1 VASVR
6 GYWQLLLIL
15 SATWGASYLFI
26 KVAVEDIEPAT
37 MMSAR
42 LLLAAGVLLGYLLV
56 STGVS
61 VAVTELRAAWR
72 AVLVLGLLNAAL
84 PFWLIAWGEQHID
97 SSVAAIAQATVPFFN
112 LLLGLRFL
120 PHDKVTLGRVAGLG
134 LGAAGVAVLAGF
146 NPVGGWWAAVGTLA
160 VVLSSVS
167 YAASGVYGQL
177 RVRTVR
183 GPVLATGSTVVGGL
197 VLLPLGIAQAPAER
211 PDGAAIASVL
221 ALALLGTAFAQL
233 VLYRMLLRH
242 GSAKVSL
249 VTYLMPAFA
258 IVYGAV
264 LLAEPITISVLGG
277 LALILAGVAL
287 ASGIPL
293 LRRRQAATVAG

>member
-1 VASVR
+1 
-6 GYWQLLLIL
+6 
-15 SATWGASYLFI
+15 
-26 KVAVEDIEPAT
+26 
-37 MMSAR
+37 
-42 LLLAAGVLLGYLLV
+42 
-56 STGVS
+56 
-61 VAVTELRAAWR
+61 
-72 AVLVLGLLNAAL
+72 
-84 PFWLIAWGEQHID
+84 
-97 SSVAAIAQATVPFFN
+97 
-112 LLLGLRFL
+112 
-120 PHDKVTLGRVAGLG
+120 
-134 LGAAGVAVLAGF
+134 VAVLAGF

-183 GPVLATGSTVVGGL
+183 GPVLATGSVVVGGL
-197 VLLPLGIAQAPAER
+197 VLLPLGIAQAPTER

-233 VLYRMLLRH
+233 VLYRMLLLH

>member
-1 VASVR
+1 MR

-15 SATWGASYLFI
+15 SAIWGASYLFI
-26 KVAVEDIEPAT
+26 KVAVEDMEPAT
-37 MMSAR
+37 MMTAR
-42 LLLAAGVLLGYLLV
+42 LLLAASVLLGYLLV
-56 STGVS
+56 STGAR
-61 VAVTELRAAWR
+61 VAVRELGAAWR
-72 AVLVLGLLNAAL
+72 AVLVLGVLNAAL

-120 PHDKVTLGRVAGLG
+120 PHDKVTWGRVVGLG
-134 LGAAGVAVLAGF
+134 LGGVGVAVLAGF
-146 NPVGGWWAAVGTLA
+146 NPVGGWWAAAGTLA
-160 VVLSSVS
+160 VVLSSVF

-197 VLLPLGIAQAPAER
+197 VLLPFGIAQAPTER

-221 ALALLGTAFAQL
+221 ALALLGTALAQL
-233 VLYRMLLRH
+233 ILFRMLLLH
-242 GSAKVSL
+242 GSARMSL

-264 LLAEPITISVLGG
+264 LLAEPITLSVLGG

-293 LRRRQAATVAG
+293 FRRQTVTVAG

>member
-1 VASVR
+1 MR

-42 LLLAAGVLLGYLLV
+42 LLLAAAVLLGYLLV

-61 VAVTELRAAWR
+61 VALTELRAAWR

-120 PHDKVTLGRVAGLG
+120 PHDRVTWGRVAGLG

-183 GPVLATGSTVVGGL
+183 GPVLATGSVVVGGL
-197 VLLPLGIAQAPAER
+197 VLAPLGIAQAPTER

-233 VLYRMLLRH
+233 VLYRMLLLH

>member
-1 VASVR
+1 MR

-15 SATWGASYLFI
+15 SAIWGASYLFI
-26 KVAVEDIEPAT
+26 KVAVEDLEPAT
-37 MMSAR
+37 MMTAR
-42 LLLAAGVLLGYLLV
+42 LLLAASVLLGYLLV
-56 STGVS
+56 STGAR

-72 AVLVLGLLNAAL
+72 AVVVLGVLNGAL

-120 PHDKVTLGRVAGLG
+120 PHDKVTWGRVVGLG

-146 NPVGGWWAAVGTLA
+146 NPVGGWWAAAGTLA
-160 VVLSSVS
+160 VVLSSVF

-197 VLLPLGIAQAPAER
+197 VLLPFGIAQAPTER

-221 ALALLGTAFAQL
+221 ALALLGTALAQL
-233 VLYRMLLRH
+233 ILFRMLLLH
-242 GSAKVSL
+242 GSARMSL

-264 LLAEPITISVLGG
+264 LLAEPITLSVLGG

-293 LRRRQAATVAG
+293 FRRQTVTVAG

>member
-1 VASVR
+1 MR

-42 LLLAAGVLLGYLLV
+42 LLIAAAVLLGYLLV

-120 PHDKVTLGRVAGLG
+120 PHDRVTWGRVAGLG

-183 GPVLATGSTVVGGL
+183 GPVLATGSVVVGGL
-197 VLLPLGIAQAPAER
+197 VLLPLGIAQAPTER

-233 VLYRMLLRH
+233 VLYRMLLLH

>member
-1 VASVR
+1 
-6 GYWQLLLIL
+6 
-15 SATWGASYLFI
+15 
-26 KVAVEDIEPAT
+26 
-37 MMSAR
+37 M
-42 LLLAAGVLLGYLLV
+42 
-56 STGVS
+56 
-61 VAVTELRAAWR
+61 
-72 AVLVLGLLNAAL
+72 
-84 PFWLIAWGEQHID
+84 
-97 SSVAAIAQATVPFFN
+97 
-112 LLLGLRFL
+112 
-120 PHDKVTLGRVAGLG
+120 
-134 LGAAGVAVLAGF
+134 
-146 NPVGGWWAAVGTLA
+146 
-160 VVLSSVS
+160 LSSVS

-183 GPVLATGSTVVGGL
+183 GPVLATGSVVVGGL
-197 VLLPLGIAQAPAER
+197 VLLPLGIALAPTER

-233 VLYRMLLRH
+233 VLYRMLLLH
-242 GSAKVSL
+242 GSAKASL

-264 LLAEPITISVLGG
+264 LLAEPITISVLAG

>member
-1 VASVR
+1 VR
-6 GYWQLLLIL
+6 SYWQLLLIL

-26 KVAVEDIEPAT
+26 KVAVEDIEPAP
-37 MMSAR
+37 MMTVR
-42 LLLAAGVLLGYLLV
+42 LLLAAAVLLAYLLV
-56 STGVS
+56 ATGVH
-61 VAVTELRAAWR
+61 VALAELRAAWR
-72 AVLVLGLLNAAL
+72 ALLVLGLLNAAL

-97 SSVAAIAQATVPFFN
+97 SSVAAIAQATVPIFN

-120 PHDKVTLGRVAGLG
+120 PHDRVTRGRVAGLA
-134 LGAAGVAVLAGF
+134 LGAAGVALLAGL
-146 NPVGGWWAAVGTLA
+146 NPLGGWWAVAGTLA

-183 GPVLATGSTVVGGL
+183 GPVLAAGSMLVGGL
-197 VLLPLGIAQAPAER
+197 VLLPFGLAQAPTER
-211 PDGAAIASVL
+211 PDTEAIASVL
-221 ALALLGTAFAQL
+221 ALALLGTAMAQL
-233 VLYRMLLRH
+233 VLYRMLRLH

-258 IVYGAV
+258 LAYGAV
-264 LLAEPITISVLGG
+264 LLDEPITASVLGG

-287 ASGIPL
+287 ASGARL
-293 LRRRQAATVAG
+293 FRRRQAVTVAG

>member
-15 SATWGASYLFI
+15 SAIWGASYLFI

-37 MMSAR
+37 MMTAR
-42 LLLAAGVLLGYLLV
+42 LLLAASVLLGYLLV

-233 VLYRMLLRH
+233 VLYRMLLLH